1 MWFIDSKVIVAL
13 LALGVEL
20 REEASLFFADRNAD
34 DAVLG
39 HIVKHTIDE
48 FLL

>member
-1 MWFIDSKVIVAL
+1 MRFIDSKVIVAL
-13 LALGVEL
+13 LGVEL
-20 REEASLFFADRNAD
+20 REEASLFFADRDAD